1 MESQQT
7 TPSLVPLTVGGRPS
21 LPQGDPGRRLPAA
34 NPGLSLARE
43 DADAPGT
50 SSADC
55 VQSLQRIEGLLAGRM
70 NNLFR
75 PYGLS
80 TATFNVILVLS
91 RAGGSLSPCD
101 IGEQLSVTRGTVT
114 GLLDSLERQRLVRR
128 TPHPKDRRM
137 LTIELTDEGRNIL
150 DRLMPE
156 HVQGMCE
163 LLACLSESEKKAF
176 AGVLAKIQDHLH
188 ASGSPTPA
196 QH

>member
-1 MESQQT
+1 MT
-7 TPSLVPLTVGGRPS
+7 
-21 LPQGDPGRRLPAA
+21 
-34 NPGLSLARE
+34 
-43 DADAPGT
+43 
-50 SSADC
+50 SADC
-55 VQSLQRIEGLLAGRM
+55 VQSLQRIESLLAGRM

-80 TATFNVILVLS
+80 TATFNVMLVLS

-101 IGEQLSVTRGTVT
+101 IGEELSVTRGTVT

-137 LTIELTDEGRNIL
+137 LLIELTDEGRDIL

-156 HVQGMCE
+156 HMQGIGE
-163 LLACLSESEKKAF
+163 LLACLSESEKKTF
-176 AGVLAKIQDHLH
+176 AGVLAKLQDHLH
-188 ASGSPTPA
+188 ATGSPTPA

>member
-1 MESQQT
+1 MEPQQT
-7 TPSLVPLTVGGRPS
+7 SAFGALCRGGRAF
-21 LPQGDPGRRLPAA
+21 LAQGDPG
-34 NPGLSLARE
+34 LSLSE
-43 DADAPGT
+43 GDAHAPGT
-50 SSADC
+50 TSADC

-70 NNLFR
+70 NNRFR

-137 LTIELTDEGRNIL
+137 LLIELTNEGRNIL
-150 DRLMPE
+150 DRLMPSTSR
-156 HVQGMCE
+156 
-163 LLACLSESEKKAF
+163 ACASSLPAF
-176 AGVLAKIQDHLH
+176 RSRRRRLRRRPGQDPGPPPRLGHPNSRAALNRR
-188 ASGSPTPA
+188 
-196 QH
+196 